1 MDATFL
7 TLIGVIV
14 AVIAVIVTVAVGYW
28 QVRTARH
35 LAAQPGSVNAPP
47 LAAQSKEAI
56 QQNIEE
62 TLEQYV
68 TTIDYDRLIG
78 VEEQLGF
85 IEGYLAD
92 TNGAWIISLF
102 GRGGIGKTSIAYEA
116 VSRFAASH
124 DFRKVAWVTVPSYT
138 QNEPEY
144 SKTRKW
150 AEVAKSL
157 AEQFSVELRGPHTDW
172 EAMVRQAI
180 RKLPGKCLVVIN
192 GIEENQEIARRAFEF
207 IGGNEPRNSIVNPHK
222 VIITTR
228 FSMKSLSQWITER
241 EVPPL
246 DFTHTCELI
255 HHLSQGDEEILSY
268 KDEDFRLIY
277 AFTSGTPYLIKLVV
291 GRLVQTGK
299 SFNSI
304 VADLR
309 GQGDIERYLFERGF
323 AELARKFN
331 RQDMPLALMKPFCQF
346 PRDDSISADDLYA
359 ISDLKPDRTLF
370 DEAMDYAV
378 SLALVT
384 RSKRVRLDKP
394 RLYSVHSLLRS
405 YICGET

>member
-85 IEGYLAD
+85 IEGYMAD

-124 DFRKVAWVTVPSYT
+124 DFR
-138 QNEPEY
+138 
-144 SKTRKW
+144 
-150 AEVAKSL
+150 
-157 AEQFSVELRGPHTDW
+157 
-172 EAMVRQAI
+172 
-180 RKLPGKCLVVIN
+180 
-192 GIEENQEIARRAFEF
+192 
-207 IGGNEPRNSIVNPHK
+207 
-222 VIITTR
+222 
-228 FSMKSLSQWITER
+228 
-241 EVPPL
+241 
-246 DFTHTCELI
+246 
-255 HHLSQGDEEILSY
+255 
-268 KDEDFRLIY
+268 
-277 AFTSGTPYLIKLVV
+277 
-291 GRLVQTGK
+291 
-299 SFNSI
+299 
-304 VADLR
+304 
-309 GQGDIERYLFERGF
+309 
-323 AELARKFN
+323 
-331 RQDMPLALMKPFCQF
+331 
-346 PRDDSISADDLYA
+346 
-359 ISDLKPDRTLF
+359 
-370 DEAMDYAV
+370 
-378 SLALVT
+378 
-384 RSKRVRLDKP
+384 
-394 RLYSVHSLLRS
+394 
-405 YICGET
+405 